1 MLLNCS
7 SIQTL
12 KYNFSKVD
20 EKQIFKFLRSY
31 SNLKHLELNSCEI
44 TDDILYNISK
54 YFTPRM
60 KILYLIDNYITDDG
74 LEQMFSGIT
83 LTLEELYISY
93 NKITH
98 KGI

>member
-20 EKQIFKFLRSY
+20 EKQIFKFLRAY
-31 SNLKHLELNSCEI
+31 ANLKHLELNSCEI

-54 YFTPRM
+54 YFNPRM
-60 KILYLIDNYITDDG
+60 KVLYLTDNYITDEG
-74 LEQMFSGIT
+74 L
-83 LTLEELYISY
+83 
-93 NKITH
+93 
-98 KGI
+98 